1 MPITT
6 LIPAYKI
13 KYLVPLLTCIRHQT
27 LKPDRIIL
35 SDDTKQEQFIR
46 ALRTDPLASIVSD
59 MNIELIS
66 GPKQGAYANFCNLFK
81 VYEKKTKAGG
91 AYFHVLLD
99 DDLIYPSFYEEHV
112 NAHQKISCDCMVSQ
126 RWVALEDGQPVRD
139 QRVPKEISS
148 RNEKYFQIDRQELFA
163 TTVGRTRNWLGEFSN
178 ATFRRSM
185 ASQLLSSEIG
195 GMYYDGLEDL
205 GAFLKASLVRP
216 IGYINQNL
224 GSFRINPDQN
234 SADTNGRPLKLAYLA
249 YLALSIQAKKMNLID
264 TVDFYYSIAKAKK
277 IIIEQFADQFDMQLI
292 ISFLSRSNLDNEDEI
307 SKFILIWNQY
317 RNR

>member
-178 ATFRRSM
+178 ATFSRSM

>member
-1 MPITT
+1 
-6 LIPAYKI
+6 
-13 KYLVPLLTCIRHQT
+13 
-27 LKPDRIIL
+27 
-35 SDDTKQEQFIR
+35 
-46 ALRTDPLASIVSD
+46 
-59 MNIELIS
+59 
-66 GPKQGAYANFCNLFK
+66 
-81 VYEKKTKAGG
+81 
-91 AYFHVLLD
+91 
-99 DDLIYPSFYEEHV
+99 
-112 NAHQKISCDCMVSQ
+112 
-126 RWVALEDGQPVRD
+126 
-139 QRVPKEISS
+139 
-148 RNEKYFQIDRQELFA
+148 
-163 TTVGRTRNWLGEFSN
+163 
-178 ATFRRSM
+178 M

-234 SADTNGRPLKLAYLA
+234 SADTNGRPLKHAYLA

>member
-1 MPITT
+1 
-6 LIPAYKI
+6 
-13 KYLVPLLTCIRHQT
+13 
-27 LKPDRIIL
+27 
-35 SDDTKQEQFIR
+35 
-46 ALRTDPLASIVSD
+46 

-178 ATFRRSM
+178 ATFSRSM

-234 SADTNGRPLKLAYLA
+234 SADTNGRPLKHAYLA